1 MGNRPFSRKICNF
14 FCKLTAFYP
23 LRHGFAVPD
32 SPFCRYA
39 TSSPGRG
46 KSALKGTPLR
56 YAGKFTV
63 TAEAVPLGKVAA
75 TSGSRR
81 KGCSL
86 PAAGSP
92 SPSLLTQCHLSQRE
106 RLWRNRT
113 LCSSTGNYTA
123 MPRALPLGELSP
135 KVTERARMLPAE
147 CIPNRPSPALH
158 SSPQNDTIAAAN
170 HRRRTFFRQMTE
182 RGLLL

>member
-1 MGNRPFSRKICNF
+1 MENRPFSRKICNF

-86 PAAGSP
+86 PAASSP
-92 SPSLLTQCHLSQRE
+92 SQSPSVT
-106 RLWRNRT
+106 
-113 LCSSTGNYTA
+113 
-123 MPRALPLGELSP
+123 ALPKGEPLAWRYSFRLNCKVCGFARASP
-135 KVTERARMLPAE
+135 FGRGGIASAMTERA
-147 CIPNRPSPALH
+147 SPLKK
-158 SSPQNDTIAAAN
+158 
-170 HRRRTFFRQMTE
+170 RTFFAFSPKTQLSCKKSYNFFLKKAVFPLTA
-182 RGLLL
+182 LL

>member
-92 SPSLLTQCHLSQRE
+92 SQALPA
-106 RLWRNRT
+106 
-113 LCSSTGNYTA
+113 SSPKG
-123 MPRALPLGELSP
+123 RALGMAEKLTVELQLSFAFTTP
-135 KVTERARMLPAE
+135 PVKMRLERSAE
-147 CIPNRPSPALH
+147 RDKREI
-158 SSPQNDTIAAAN
+158 
-170 HRRRTFFRQMTE
+170 
-182 RGLLL
+182 

>member
-63 TAEAVPLGKVAA
+63 TAEAFTRRGKVAA

-135 KVTERARMLPAE
+135 KVTERAS
-147 CIPNRPSPALH
+147 PSYGLFALF
-158 SSPQNDTIAAAN
+158 T
-170 HRRRTFFRQMTE
+170 TFQ
-182 RGLLL
+182 

>member
-106 RLWRNRT
+106 SLWRTRK
-113 LCSSTGNYTA
+113 LCALAGNCTA
-123 MPRALPLGELSP
+123 MPKAPSQRGLSP
-135 KVTERARMLPAE
+135 
-147 CIPNRPSPALH
+147 
-158 SSPQNDTIAAAN
+158 
-170 HRRRTFFRQMTE
+170 
-182 RGLLL
+182 

>member
-92 SPSLLTQCHLSQRE
+92 APSLLTQCHLSQRE

-147 CIPNRPSPALH
+147 RIPNRPALH

>member
-75 TSGSRR
+75 TSGSRL

-113 LCSSTGNYTA
+113 LCSSTGNYAA

-135 KVTERARMLPAE
+135 KVTERARALPAA
-147 CIPNRPSPALH
+147 RLF
-158 SSPQNDTIAAAN
+158 PQETSAAAAVCLYDPT
-170 HRRRTFFRQMTE
+170 REKGVQKRPQAF
-182 RGLLL
+182 LYPKI

>member
-81 KGCSL
+81 KGVL
-86 PAAGSP
+86 PPRSGLALSVIADAMPPLPKGEALAKPHTLQFNRKLYRHAKGSP
-92 SPSLLTQCHLSQRE
+92 F
-106 RLWRNRT
+106 
-113 LCSSTGNYTA
+113 G
-123 MPRALPLGELSP
+123 RA
-135 KVTERARMLPAE
+135 VTEG
-147 CIPNRPSPALH
+147 
-158 SSPQNDTIAAAN
+158 D
-170 HRRRTFFRQMTE
+170 
-182 RGLLL
+182 

>member
-86 PAAGSP
+86 PAASSP
-92 SPSLLTQCHLSQRE
+92 SQALPRQIPLFVAARHLPPARGKSF
-106 RLWRNRT
+106 LK
-113 LCSSTGNYTA
+113 G
-123 MPRALPLGELSP
+123 RALGMAEKLTVELQLSFAFTTP
-135 KVTERARMLPAE
+135 PVKMRLERSAE
-147 CIPNRPSPALH
+147 RDKREI
-158 SSPQNDTIAAAN
+158 
-170 HRRRTFFRQMTE
+170 
-182 RGLLL
+182 